1 MERPIFFSLLI
12 IVSAYIP
19 LFTLERVERR
29 LFTPMAF
36 TVCYA
41 LLGSMLLALTLIP
54 VLATYLFRNAAEVV
68 GKPGRHLAVRTR
80 YERLSRC
87 TRHLS
92 SVACCRRRRGRCR
105 RRVWY
110 LRRFLGTEFLPQLDE
125 GVLWIRANFPA
136 GISLEKSAELASQIR
151 ALVKQS
157 PEVKQV
163 TSQTGRNDD
172 GTDPYGPNRNE
183 FFVAL
188 TPYDTWA
195 AER

>member
-1 MERPIFFSLLI
+1 IFFSLI
-12 IVSAYIP
+12 IIIAAYLP

-36 TVCYA
+36 TVCFA

-54 VLATYLFRNAAEVV
+54 VLATYVFRNDAHAWRNPV
-68 GKPGRHLAVRTR
+68 LARVYAG
-80 YERLSRC
+80 YER
-87 TRHLS
+87 
-92 SVACCRRRRGRCR
+92 A
-105 RRVWY
+105 
-110 LRRFLGTEFLPQLDE
+110 LRRALGSPWRVIGAAGAAVAAAMFVGTMLGTEFLPQLDE

-136 GISLEKSAELASQIR
+136 GISLDKSAELASSIR
-151 ALVKQS
+151 ALVGQS
-157 PEVKQV
+157 PEVKLV

-188 TPYDTWA
+188 TPYDQW
-195 AER
+195 